1 MREGAKAAAF
11 GALLAVVVGVAV
23 LAGLIAMRERTPDAA
38 EKALLV
44 VTAQSDTQG
53 EIVAAVIEVD
63 VATGSSRALEVFAP
77 TTVSGT
83 SASNA
88 FEAYAYGG
96 GDLVSQAVEEQTG
109 GENLPWIVVTAP
121 VWRRIVTDAGGARVT
136 LDHSVNVYAE
146 STLTVIPEGG
156 SVLDGTGL
164 AALAR
169 SIEYLSDSERKP
181 VGAALGEAMREA
193 FSESGTDFAGLV
205 GTEGIKASSSAEGLE
220 SLVLR

>member
-1 MREGAKAAAF
+1 MREGAKAAAI
-11 GALLAVVVGVAV
+11 GALLAIVVGLAV
-23 LAGLIAMRERTPDAA
+23 LAGLVALRERTPDAT
-38 EKALLV
+38 EKALVV
-44 VTAQSDTQG
+44 VTAESDTQG

-96 GDLVSQAVEEQTG
+96 GDLVSQAVEDQTG
-109 GENLPWIVVTAP
+109 GEKLPWIVVTAP
-121 VWRRIVTDAGGARVT
+121 VWRRIVTETGGVHVV

-146 STLTVIPEGG
+146 STLTIVPEGG

-169 SIEYLSDSERKP
+169 SIEYLSNSERES
-181 VGAALGEAMREA
+181 VGGALGEAMREA
-193 FSESGTDFAGLV
+193 FSGSETDFADLI
-205 GTEGIKASSSAEGLE
+205 GTEGVKASSAAEGIE